1 MKKIMLQVLGLSLS
15 TLLSFSNPSQADEL
29 VESEIYQPAPYASSA
44 NQVQLKLT
52 SLNPAQRSLSAL
64 LFPAQSMHL
73 GKPSSTE
80 LSVLT
85 QQDTRYRALKIGIER
100 TVPALPTL
108 KDWVWQPVLGGQA
121 AQFIISSEAAAN
133 LRALIQLEQALP
145 AGVELRVFAPMQA
158 DEIYGVYQ
166 ASDFKV
172 LEGSKQL
179 ELWTPTLTGSQ
190 VGLEVFAPDGV
201 DIGQIQLSV
210 PQISHIDY
218 DFKTSQFK
226 LVDESVLKFSSC
238 DVSMA
243 CASSAWQPTAQAV
256 ARYIFTNSTGSS
268 FLCTGTLLADKDTG
282 TQIPY
287 FITAAHCIN
296 DATLAASMD
305 FYWFHQETSCGSG
318 NASWVRTTGGA
329 DLLAARTELDSS
341 LVRLRTSP
349 PIGVMLSGW
358 TLNSLATSAPVVG
371 IHHGLGYPK
380 QFSQGNFVSY
390 ANMSSTTSGFM
401 VTKDPAGSFTQVAWT
416 QGITAQGSSGSGL
429 WTTINGL
436 PYLKGTLVG
445 GASSCATP
453 NAPDEYTRLERF
465 HPYVT
470 TWLEATGGTVTSLVN
485 PNQPLTALV
494 DGIIMARYLAGKHG
508 AELTNNLTTATID
521 FAQLETKLDL
531 MKPTLDLDGDGLLEA
546 NKDGVLMIRYL
557 AGLTEAA
564 LIGQFDFTNSK
575 RKTATEI
582 KQYIETILF

>member
-329 DLLAARTELDSS
+329 DLLASRTELDSS

-390 ANMSSTTSGFM
+390 ANMSPTTSGFM

-429 WTTINGL
+429 WTTINGV

-445 GASSCATP
+445 G
-453 NAPDEYTRLERF
+453 
-465 HPYVT
+465 
-470 TWLEATGGTVTSLVN
+470 
-485 PNQPLTALV
+485 
-494 DGIIMARYLAGKHG
+494 GIQLCYAQRAR
-508 AELTNNLTTATID
+508 
-521 FAQLETKLDL
+521 
-531 MKPTLDLDGDGLLEA
+531 
-546 NKDGVLMIRYL
+546 
-557 AGLTEAA
+557 
-564 LIGQFDFTNSK
+564 
-575 RKTATEI
+575 
-582 KQYIETILF
+582 

>member
-1 MKKIMLQVLGLSLS
+1 MSKPLLQRLALGLSVVFS
-15 TLLSFSNPSQADEL
+15 LLQPSAADEL
-29 VESEIYQPAPYASSA
+29 VEPEIYQPAPYALSTKQA
-44 NQVQLKLT
+44 QLKLT
-52 SLNPAQRSLSAL
+52 SLNPAQRGLTRL

-73 GKPSSTE
+73 GKPSAAE
-80 LSVLT
+80 LSALT
-85 QQDTRYRALKIGIER
+85 QQDTQHRALKIGIER
-100 TVPALPTL
+100 PVPALPAVQ
-108 KDWVWQPVLGGQA
+108 DWVWQPVLGGQA
-121 AQFIISSEAAAN
+121 AQFMLSSEGAAS

-145 AGVELRVFAPMQA
+145 TGVELRIFAPEQD
-158 DEIYGVYQ
+158 DEVYGAYQ
-166 ASDFKV
+166 SSDFKV
-172 LEGSKQL
+172 LEGAKQL
-179 ELWTPTLTGSQ
+179 QLWTPTISGSQ
-190 VGLEVFAPDGV
+190 LGVEVFVPEGV
-201 DIGQIQLSV
+201 DLTQIQLSI

-218 DFKTSQFK
+218 DFKTAQFK
-226 LVDESVLKFSSC
+226 LANEAILKFSSC

-243 CASSAWQPTAQAV
+243 CAPTAWQPTAQAV

-296 DATLAASMD
+296 EATSAASMD

-318 NASWVRTTGGA
+318 TSSWVRTTGGA
-329 DLLAARTELDSS
+329 DLLASRTELDST

-349 PIGVMLSGW
+349 PVGTMLSGW
-358 TLNSLATSAPVVG
+358 ALNSLAANAPVVG
-371 IHHGLGYPK
+371 IHHGSGYPK

-390 ANMSSTTSGFM
+390 ANVSTTTSGFM

-429 WTTINGL
+429 WTTINGT

-445 GASSCATP
+445 GSSSCTTP
-453 NAPDEYTRLERF
+453 NSPDEYTRLERF

-494 DGIIMARYLAGKHG
+494 DGVIMARYLAGKRG
-508 AELTNNLTTATID
+508 AELAANVTTASVDYT
-521 FAQLETKLDL
+521 QLETKLDL
-531 MKPTLDLDGDGLLEA
+531 LKPTLDLDGDGLLEA

-557 AGLTEAA
+557 AGLTDAA